1 MKYFKLYFTKL
12 LFISLCQQ
20 LFQAK
25 YIIKNSYN
33 NYKKIKFIFIKHKLL
48 FLISKIFLNYE
59 NRLFIYQLVSIFL
72 FEFVCG
78 ILKQLNETQLIISC
92 TVRRSLEPLR
102 YEFEVWIFIL
112 VFLISSASPV
122 FAFVSEFCLDVYLI
136 SLNLCQGMC
145 LCEFMLVFSL
155 FD

>member
-78 ILKQLNETQLIISC
+78 ILKQLNETQLIISY
-92 TVRRSLEPLR
+92 TIRRSLEPLR

-122 FAFVSEFCLDVYLI
+122 FAFVSEFCLDEDLI
-136 SLNLCQGMC
+136 SLNLYQGMS
-145 LCEFMLVFSL
+145 LCEFVLVFLS
-155 FD
+155 F